1 MTHEAQ
7 NKTVVFRSVRS
18 TFASHLSTLCWQR
31 VTSHSNEGTMPDH
44 SHFLLAYST
53 VNHYVSYRN
62 ELDGSRFVCCL
73 VEVFQEKTG
82 HGDVLSMLIMVNDKL
97 RKMGDIGKKQIGQ
110 PITTLT
116 KSCFFGLDC
125 TRKHFT
131 WTANPAMLSYCTYP
145 MFTIILPGSLSVQ
158 VLWFGLS

>member
-1 MTHEAQ
+1 
-7 NKTVVFRSVRS
+7 
-18 TFASHLSTLCWQR
+18 
-31 VTSHSNEGTMPDH
+31 MPDH
-44 SHFLLAYST
+44 SDSLLAYSM

-73 VEVFQEKTG
+73 VEVFREKAS

-97 RKMGDIGKKQIGQ
+97 NKIMGDIGKKQIGQ
-110 PITTLT
+110 PITTLP

-131 WTANPAMLSYCTYP
+131 STAKPAMLSYCT
-145 MFTIILPGSLSVQ
+145 
-158 VLWFGLS
+158 